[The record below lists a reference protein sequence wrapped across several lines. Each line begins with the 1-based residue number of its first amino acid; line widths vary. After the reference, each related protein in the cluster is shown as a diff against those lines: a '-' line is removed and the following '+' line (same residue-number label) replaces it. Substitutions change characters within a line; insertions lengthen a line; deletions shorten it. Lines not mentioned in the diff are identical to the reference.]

1 MIRGGQSAVGEGF
14 RPVPA
19 QIANRLRCPRCGRPV
34 EATED
39 PDGPGAGFTCS
50 EGHRIVAR
58 GGYLDVSGDQQV
70 DESTSRTFASFG
82 YEWNTFDDVRPE
94 DAEFADVYFKDL
106 DFSVLRSRIGLDAGC
121 GKGRYTRFVAPHLE
135 ALCALDGS
143 DAVIAAVKNLDQ
155 FDNVAV
161 VKSDLRSAPFA
172 DKSFGFISS
181 LGVLHHLDDPRA
193 GFERLV
199 SLLAPGG
206 IMLLYLYSRPK
217 ELNVRRL
224 ALMLSA
230 TVRRMTVRMPHR
242 VLKPFSTAM
251 AVVLSFAVVRPGMI
265 GDKRGIPVLAGLPMS
280 AYRGKPFRSLELDTF
295 DRLSAPV
302 ENRYVWSDLEPWFAR
317 AGMTVD
323 AKRDEA
329 GWFVLAHLPGG

>member
-1 MIRGGQSAVGEGF
+1 VGEGF
-14 RPVPA
+14 QPVPA
-19 QIANRLRCPRCGRPV
+19 QIANALRCPRCGRPV
-34 EATED
+34 ERKEPT
-39 PDGPGAGFTCS
+39 DGPGAGFACS
-50 EGHRIVAR
+50 EGHLIAAR
-58 GGYLDVSGDQQV
+58 DGYLDVSSEQQT